1 MLSPQALALDLA
13 ASIDSSLNSAS
24 AACAARTLLPSGVV
38 LRCGLSCPPL
48 LTRCTRAQLTQVAD
62 SRARPCRQLP
72 ALMQK

>member
-38 LRCGLSCPPL
+38 LRCGLS
-48 LTRCTRAQLTQVAD
+48 
-62 SRARPCRQLP
+62 LP
-72 ALMQK
+72 AAADALHSGATDPSG